1 MAKKQDILDRIYAEV
16 DGVEQ
21 GTVNQVVD
29 AIFTTLGGLSDDNK
43 FRAAGFGTFKH
54 TLRGERQGFHPKTRE
69 PMTTP
74 ARNTITFKIAK
85 DFKESLKPAAKKK
98 SATKAKKSTSKK
110 KSSKKK

>member
-1 MAKKQDILDRIYAEV
+1 MAKKQDIHNRIYADV

-21 GTVNQVVD
+21 GAVNQVVD

-85 DFKESLKPAAKKK
+85 DFKESLKPAPKKK
-98 SATKAKKSTSKK
+98 SAKKSTSKK